1 MNDSNNLIITRSSMD
16 TSGYKD
22 VVPGRQKLIPRTN
35 KRRQQPVIGITP
47 IPFLC
52 QLIYLSNNNK
62 RNGHTN
68 ILFKRNTGGLRTY
81 CHRAYLWM
89 RLECTKYC
97 MLNPMTI
104 PTFMLV
110 SFLKLRVRLN
120 MIIVCVM
127 SKSYPRGCVRNLH

>member
-1 MNDSNNLIITRSSMD
+1 MD

-62 RNGHTN
+62 RNGHTKAPN
-68 ILFKRNTGGLRTY
+68 RNTK
-81 CHRAYLWM
+81 H
-89 RLECTKYC
+89 K
-97 MLNPMTI
+97 I
-104 PTFMLV
+104 
-110 SFLKLRVRLN
+110 LKRQN
-120 MIIVCVM
+120 AKTPNIF
-127 SKSYPRGCVRNLH
+127 